1 MTGAHPSLMTRA
13 ETWRLLALAGPV
25 VLTGL
30 NWTLLQVT
38 DVMVVG
44 LVSTEEVTALGASR
58 ALGFVG
64 IVTGLA
70 WLSGVIVM
78 ASRADGAGDL
88 PRTGAVLREG
98 LLLGALLGL
107 AIGGIF
113 LAFAEPLLA
122 LIGVAADRI
131 DESARVVRA
140 FAIAYPFQLVNVAA
154 AFFLEGVSRPGR
166 VAIVN
171 LSVLPINAL
180 LAWAWSG
187 GHLGLPAMGA
197 VGAALA
203 TSIASLLGA
212 AGMVASAATLPRARQ
227 REVLRLDRAAWAM
240 VPRGA
245 WMLAGFG
252 AVPALASGLELA
264 GFSVLIALSTQLGDA
279 AAHAFQIVFA
289 MHNVTFAVAIGLGSA
304 AGVRAGNAVGEG
316 QPVAAVRRTLIAVGL
331 AVVAL
336 GCGAVVLAAGAPALV
351 ALFPATAQVHRL
363 AATMLPL
370 WAPFIVFDGIQV
382 VLVYAL
388 RSLGDQVVAGV
399 NSILAYFI
407 VTGGVGWWL
416 IHHGGGPNALVW
428 ASGSGMLVAAA
439 LHGSRFMLVSSR
451 LRRRS

>member
-1 MTGAHPSLMTRA
+1 MASTFPRLTTRA
-13 ETWRLLALAGPV
+13 ETRLLLALAWPV
-25 VLTGL
+25 VLTSL

-44 LVSTEEVTALGASR
+44 LVSTEEVAALGASR

-64 IVTGLA
+64 IVTGLS
-70 WLSGVIVM
+70 WLSGVLVM
-78 ASRADGAGDL
+78 AARADGAGDL

-98 LLLGALLGL
+98 LLLGLLLGL
-107 AIGGIF
+107 AIGALF
-113 LAFAEPLLA
+113 LVAAEPLLA

-154 AFFLEGVSRPGR
+154 AFFLEGVSRPRR
-166 VAIVN
+166 VTVVN
-171 LSVLPINAL
+171 LAVLPVNAL
-180 LAWAWSG
+180 LAWALSA
-187 GHLGLPAMGA
+187 GHLGLPALGA

-203 TSIASLLGA
+203 TSIAALLGA
-212 AGMVASAATLPRARQ
+212 IGMVASVLTLPRARA
-227 REVLRLDRAAWAM
+227 RGVLRFDAAAWRA

-245 WMLAGFG
+245 WALAVFG
-252 AVPALASGLELA
+252 TVPAVASGLELA
-264 GFSVLIALSTQLGDA
+264 GFSILIALSTQLGDA

-289 MHNVTFAVAIGLGSA
+289 MHNVTFAVALGLGSA

-316 QPVAAVRRTLIAVGL
+316 QPVAAIRRTLIAVGL
-331 AVVAL
+331 SVVAL
-336 GCGAVVLAAGAPALV
+336 GLGATLLAAAAPPLA
-351 ALFPATAQVHRL
+351 ALFPATAEVHRI

-388 RSLGDQVVAGV
+388 RSLGDQVAAGV
-399 NSILAYFI
+399 NSILAYFV
-407 VTGGVGWWL
+407 VTGGIGWWL
-416 IHHGGGPNALVW
+416 VHHDIGPVALVW
-428 ASGSGMLVAAA
+428 ASGIGMLAAA
-439 LHGSRFMLVSSR
+439 LLHGGRFALISSR

>member
-1 MTGAHPSLMTRA
+1 MASPIPRLTTRA
-13 ETWRLLALAGPV
+13 ETRLLLALAWPV
-25 VLTGL
+25 VLTSL

-44 LVSTEEVTALGASR
+44 LVSTEEVAALGASR

-64 IVTGLA
+64 IVTGLS
-70 WLSGVIVM
+70 WLSGVLVM

-98 LLLGALLGL
+98 LLLGLLLGL
-107 AIGGIF
+107 AIGALF
-113 LAFAEPLLA
+113 LVAAEPLLA

-154 AFFLEGVSRPGR
+154 AFFLEGVSRPRR
-166 VAIVN
+166 VTVVN
-171 LSVLPINAL
+171 LAVLPVNAL
-180 LAWAWSG
+180 LAWALSA
-187 GHLGLPAMGA
+187 GHLGLPALGA

-203 TSIASLLGA
+203 TTIASLLGA
-212 AGMVASAATLPRARQ
+212 IGMVASVLTLPRARE
-227 REVLRLDRAAWAM
+227 RGVLRFDAPAWRA

-245 WMLAGFG
+245 WALATFG
-252 AVPALASGLELA
+252 TVPAIASGLELA
-264 GFSVLIALSTQLGDA
+264 GFSILIALSTQLGDA

-289 MHNVTFAVAIGLGSA
+289 MHNVTFAVALGLGSA

-316 QPVAAVRRTLIAVGL
+316 QPVAAIRRTLIAVGL
-331 AVVAL
+331 SVLAL
-336 GCGAVVLAAGAPALV
+336 GLGAALLAAVAPVLV
-351 ALFPATAQVHRL
+351 ALFPAAAEVHAL
-363 AATMLPL
+363 AAVMLPR

-399 NSILAYFI
+399 NSILAYFV

-416 IHHGGGPNALVW
+416 VHHDGGAIALVW
-428 ASGSGMLVAAA
+428 ASGIGMLAAA
-439 LHGSRFMLVSSR
+439 LLHGGRFALVSSR

>member
-1 MTGAHPSLMTRA
+1 MASPIPRLTTRA
-13 ETWRLLALAGPV
+13 ETRLLLALAWPV
-25 VLTGL
+25 VLTSL

-44 LVSTEEVTALGASR
+44 LVSTEEVAALGASR

-64 IVTGLA
+64 IVTGLS
-70 WLSGVIVM
+70 WLSGVLVM

-98 LLLGALLGL
+98 LLLGLLLGL
-107 AIGGIF
+107 AIGALF
-113 LAFAEPLLA
+113 LVAAEPLLA

-154 AFFLEGVSRPGR
+154 AFFLEGVSRPRR
-166 VAIVN
+166 VTVVN
-171 LSVLPINAL
+171 LAVLPVNAL
-180 LAWAWSG
+180 LAWALSA
-187 GHLGLPAMGA
+187 GHLGLPALGA

-203 TSIASLLGA
+203 TTIASLLGA
-212 AGMVASAATLPRARQ
+212 IGMVASVLTLPRARE
-227 REVLRLDRAAWAM
+227 RGVLRFDAPAWRA

-245 WMLAGFG
+245 WALATFG
-252 AVPALASGLELA
+252 TVPAIASGLELA
-264 GFSVLIALSTQLGDA
+264 GFSILIALSTQLGDA

-289 MHNVTFAVAIGLGSA
+289 MHNVTFAVALGLGSA

-316 QPVAAVRRTLIAVGL
+316 QPVAAIRRTLIAVGL
-331 AVVAL
+331 SVLAL
-336 GCGAVVLAAGAPALV
+336 GLGAALLAAVAPVLV
-351 ALFPATAQVHRL
+351 ALFPAAAEVHAL
-363 AATMLPL
+363 AAAMLPR

-388 RSLGDQVVAGV
+388 RSLGDQVVAGG
-399 NSILAYFI
+399 NSILAYFV

-416 IHHGGGPNALVW
+416 VHHDGGAIALVW
-428 ASGSGMLVAAA
+428 ASGIGMFAAA
-439 LHGSRFMLVSSR
+439 LLHGGRFALVSSR

>member
-1 MTGAHPSLMTRA
+1 MASPIPRLTTRA
-13 ETWRLLALAGPV
+13 ETRLLLALAWPV
-25 VLTGL
+25 VLTSL

-44 LVSTEEVTALGASR
+44 LVSTEEVAALGASR

-64 IVTGLA
+64 IVTGLS
-70 WLSGVIVM
+70 WLSGVLVM

-98 LLLGALLGL
+98 LLLGLLLGL
-107 AIGGIF
+107 AIGALF
-113 LAFAEPLLA
+113 LVAAEPLLA

-154 AFFLEGVSRPGR
+154 AFFLEGVSRPRR
-166 VAIVN
+166 VTVVN
-171 LSVLPINAL
+171 LSILPVNAL
-180 LAWAWSG
+180 LAWALSA
-187 GHLGLPAMGA
+187 GHLGLPAWGA

-203 TSIASLLGA
+203 TTIASLLGA
-212 AGMVASAATLPRARQ
+212 IGMVASVFTLPRARE
-227 REVLRLDRAAWAM
+227 RGVLRFDAPAWRA

-245 WMLAGFG
+245 WALATFG
-252 AVPALASGLELA
+252 TVPAIASGLELA
-264 GFSVLIALSTQLGDA
+264 GFSILIALSTQLGDA

-289 MHNVTFAVAIGLGSA
+289 MHNVTFAVALGLGSA

-316 QPVAAVRRTLIAVGL
+316 QPVAAIRRTLIAVGL
-331 AVVAL
+331 SVLAL
-336 GCGAVVLAAGAPALV
+336 GLGAALLAAVAPVLV
-351 ALFPATAQVHRL
+351 ALFPAAAEVHAL
-363 AATMLPL
+363 AAAMLPR

-388 RSLGDQVVAGV
+388 RSLGDQVVAGG
-399 NSILAYFI
+399 NSILAYFV

-416 IHHGGGPNALVW
+416 VHHDGGAIALVW
-428 ASGSGMLVAAA
+428 ASGIGMLAAA
-439 LHGSRFMLVSSR
+439 LLHGGRFALVSSR

>member
-1 MTGAHPSLMTRA
+1 MASPIPRLTTRA
-13 ETWRLLALAGPV
+13 ETRLLLALAWPV
-25 VLTGL
+25 VLTSL

-44 LVSTEEVTALGASR
+44 LVSTEEVAALGASR

-64 IVTGLA
+64 IVTGLS
-70 WLSGVIVM
+70 WLSGVLVM

-98 LLLGALLGL
+98 LLLGLLLGL
-107 AIGGIF
+107 AIGALF
-113 LAFAEPLLA
+113 LVAAEPLLA

-154 AFFLEGVSRPGR
+154 AFFLEGVSRPRR
-166 VAIVN
+166 VTVVN
-171 LSVLPINAL
+171 LSILPVNAL
-180 LAWAWSG
+180 LAWALSA
-187 GHLGLPAMGA
+187 GHLGLPAWGA

-203 TSIASLLGA
+203 TTIASLLGA
-212 AGMVASAATLPRARQ
+212 IGMVASVLTLPRARE
-227 REVLRLDRAAWAM
+227 RGVLRFDAPAWRA

-245 WMLAGFG
+245 WALATFG
-252 AVPALASGLELA
+252 TVPAVASGLELA
-264 GFSVLIALSTQLGDA
+264 GFSILIALSTQLGDA

-289 MHNVTFAVAIGLGSA
+289 MHNVTFAVALGLGSA

-316 QPVAAVRRTLIAVGL
+316 QPVAAIRRTLIAVGL
-331 AVVAL
+331 SVLAL
-336 GCGAVVLAAGAPALV
+336 GLGAALLAAVAPVLV
-351 ALFPATAQVHRL
+351 ALFPAAAEVHAL
-363 AATMLPL
+363 AAVMLPR

-388 RSLGDQVVAGV
+388 RSLGDQVVAGG
-399 NSILAYFI
+399 NSILAYFV

-416 IHHGGGPNALVW
+416 VHHDGGAIALVW
-428 ASGSGMLVAAA
+428 ASGIGMLAAA
-439 LHGSRFMLVSSR
+439 LLHGGRFALVSSR

>member
-1 MTGAHPSLMTRA
+1 MASTFPRLTTRA
-13 ETWRLLALAGPV
+13 ETRLLLALAWPV
-25 VLTGL
+25 ALTSL

-44 LVSTEEVTALGASR
+44 LVSTEEVAALGASR

-64 IVTGLA
+64 IVTGLS
-70 WLSGVIVM
+70 WLSGVLVM
-78 ASRADGAGDL
+78 AARADGAGDL

-98 LLLGALLGL
+98 LLLGLLLGL
-107 AIGGIF
+107 AIGALF
-113 LAFAEPLLA
+113 LVAAEPLLA

-154 AFFLEGVSRPGR
+154 AFFLEGVSRPRR
-166 VAIVN
+166 VTVVN
-171 LSVLPINAL
+171 LSVLPVNAL
-180 LAWAWSG
+180 LAWALSA
-187 GHLGLPAMGA
+187 GHLGLPALGA

-203 TSIASLLGA
+203 TSIAALLGA
-212 AGMVASAATLPRARQ
+212 IGMVASVLTLPRARA
-227 REVLRLDRAAWAM
+227 RGVLRFDAAAWRA

-245 WMLAGFG
+245 WALAVFG
-252 AVPALASGLELA
+252 TVPAVASGLELA
-264 GFSVLIALSTQLGDA
+264 GFSILIALSTQLGDA

-289 MHNVTFAVAIGLGSA
+289 MHNVTFAVALGLGSA

-316 QPVAAVRRTLIAVGL
+316 QPVAAIRRTLIAVGL
-331 AVVAL
+331 SVLAL
-336 GCGAVVLAAGAPALV
+336 GLGATLLAATAPVLV
-351 ALFPATAQVHRL
+351 ALFPATAEVHRI
-363 AATMLPL
+363 AAAMLPL

-388 RSLGDQVVAGV
+388 RSLGDQVAAGV
-399 NSILAYFI
+399 NSILAYFV

-416 IHHGGGPNALVW
+416 VHHDGGASSLVW
-428 ASGSGMLVAAA
+428 ASGIGMLAAGL
-439 LHGSRFMLVSSR
+439 LHGGRFALVSSR

>member
-1 MTGAHPSLMTRA
+1 MGSPIPLTTRA
-13 ETWRLLALAGPV
+13 ETRLLLALAWPV
-25 VLTGL
+25 VLTSL

-44 LVSTEEVTALGASR
+44 LVSTEEVAALGASR

-64 IVTGLA
+64 IVTGLS
-70 WLSGVIVM
+70 WLSGVLVM

-98 LLLGALLGL
+98 LLLGLLLGL
-107 AIGGIF
+107 AIGVLF
-113 LAFAEPLLA
+113 LVAAEPLLA

-154 AFFLEGVSRPGR
+154 AFFLEGVSRPRR
-166 VAIVN
+166 VTVVN
-171 LSVLPINAL
+171 LAILPVNAL
-180 LAWAWSG
+180 LAWALSA
-187 GHLGLPAMGA
+187 GHLGLPALGA

-203 TSIASLLGA
+203 TTIASLLGA
-212 AGMVASAATLPRARQ
+212 IGMVASVLTLPRARE
-227 REVLRLDRAAWAM
+227 RGVLRFDAAAWRA

-245 WMLAGFG
+245 WALAMFG
-252 AVPALASGLELA
+252 TVPAIASGLELA
-264 GFSVLIALSTQLGDA
+264 GFSILIALSTQLGDA

-289 MHNVTFAVAIGLGSA
+289 MHNVTFAVALGLGSA

-316 QPVAAVRRTLIAVGL
+316 APVAAVRRTLIAVGL
-331 AVVAL
+331 SVLAL
-336 GCGAVVLAAGAPALV
+336 GLGATLLAGAAPALV
-351 ALFPATAQVHRL
+351 ALFPATMEVHRL
-363 AATMLPL
+363 AAAMLPL

-399 NSILAYFI
+399 NSILAYFV
-407 VTGGVGWWL
+407 VTGGIGWWL
-416 IHHGGGPNALVW
+416 VHHDGGASSLVW
-428 ASGSGMLVAAA
+428 ASGIGMLAAA
-439 LHGSRFMLVSSR
+439 LLHGGRFALVSSR